1 MRALFF
7 GNTTDLP
14 RVKIADQLFAMSRR
28 RKQKAERSIPG
39 CKGRGS
45 AVALLSA
52 AGLLQACGG
61 GSALTA
67 PSPVAVPNPVP
78 LLARAQD
85 ARTFVPPVE
94 VQFAALD
101 DTFASTDRW
110 VGVLD
115 GAAYRIEVPKNW
127 NGELVVWARGYWFGV
142 GLYIE
147 NPLMRRHLLQKGY
160 AWAASSYTRNNY
172 DVAVGVEDSNRLA
185 AQFVRIAASNG
196 GQLVAPR
203 RTYIVGASMGGHV
216 AAAAVEAEVVRD
228 ARNPMRYDG
237 ALSLC
242 GTVADLEW
250 YDYIAAY
257 QLAMQQLLGFAA
269 EAYPSQVYTQNK
281 SVMQSQISDAVTRQ
295 DLSQPAVNKLY
306 ALMEHL
312 SGGARPFYREG
323 WFDPYHHNILFGLMN
338 VQPTIDGILAT
349 KAIDTRSVR
358 YRFNADLLPNAD
370 SRAFNESILR
380 LAPDVNPNPLQTL
393 GLRWVPVVAG
403 QLTAPVMTLHAIGD
417 LTVPINTQVRYR
429 QRAASQGQAQL
440 LVQRLIRD
448 VGHCSFTNAEMVTA
462 FDDLVLWVAQG
473 KKAAGDD
480 LTDTVRGF
488 DATAGCAFTDNKTSA
503 DDRTDAGKRAL
514 AQAAYPTCPAR

>member
-1 MRALFF
+1 MNVTRKRKGERPVLKYKNRVQMVLLLA
-7 GNTTDLP
+7 TD
-14 RVKIADQLFAMSRR
+14 
-28 RKQKAERSIPG
+28 G
-39 CKGRGS
+39 
-45 AVALLSA
+45 LLSS
-52 AGLLQACGG
+52 CGG
-61 GSALTA
+61 GSVLAT
-67 PSPVAVPNPVP
+67 PTPVAVSGPAP
-78 LLARAQD
+78 LMTRAQD
-85 ARTFVPPVE
+85 TRTFVPPVE
-94 VQFAALD
+94 VSFAALD
-101 DTFASTDRW
+101 DSFASTDRW
-110 VGVLD
+110 VGVQD

-127 NGELVVWARGYWFGV
+127 NGDLVVWARGYWFGV

-147 NPLMRRHLLQKGY
+147 NPFMRRHLLQKGY

-196 GQLVAPR
+196 RQLLAPR
-203 RTYIVGASMGGHV
+203 RTYIAGASMGGHV

-228 ARNPMRYDG
+228 ARNQMRYDG

-250 YDYIAAY
+250 FDYIAAY
-257 QLAMQQLLGFAA
+257 QVAMQQLLGFAA

-281 SVMQSQISDAVTRQ
+281 TVLQSQIIDTVVRQ
-295 DLSQPAVNKLY
+295 DLSRPAVKKLFS
-306 ALMEHL
+306 LMEQL

-338 VQPTIDGILAT
+338 AQPTIDGILAT
-349 KAIDTRSVR
+349 KAMDTRSVQ
-358 YRFNADLLPNAD
+358 YRFNAEILPTAD

-380 LAPDVNPNPLQTL
+380 VVPDAHPNPLQTP

-403 QLTAPVMTLHAIGD
+403 QLMAPVMTLHAIGD
-417 LTVPINTQVRYR
+417 LTVPIDTQVRYR
-429 QRAASQGQAQL
+429 QRAASQGRAQL

-462 FDDLVLWVAQG
+462 FDDLALWVAQG

-480 LTDTVRGF
+480 LTDTSRGF

-503 DDRTDAGKRAL
+503 EDRTDAGERAL
-514 AQAAYPTCPAR
+514 AQAAYPACPAR